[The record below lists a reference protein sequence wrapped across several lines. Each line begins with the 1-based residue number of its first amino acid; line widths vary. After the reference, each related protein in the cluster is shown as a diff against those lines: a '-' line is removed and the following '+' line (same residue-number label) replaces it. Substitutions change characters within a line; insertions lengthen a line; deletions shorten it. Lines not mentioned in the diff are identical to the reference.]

1 MTDILENPENKN
13 IEMNTNSFKN
23 ANYSVSN
30 QPISASTA
38 FKQILKVW
46 RKRYFSLFFGCILS
60 LIALGF
66 GLGLMCLAGGRI
78 AMTALGIFAVSSI
91 LLKIMGV
98 GRILMRYVERLYT
111 HNAMFKA
118 LSDLRLWFFRQLA
131 KGSASG
137 LGFRHRGDVLSRLV
151 SDIETLDGLYLRLLI
166 PFIGSILTFF
176 VFIGVVGYI
185 NPGLGLTIAA
195 LYSIGAFFLPLVT
208 AFITREK
215 GRSIIQGLAQLRI
228 DIVDFLSGLREIRA
242 FGAENRLQDTIE
254 TKEHFLFQKQQ
265 DQAFSVAL
273 MGVLAFLCG
282 QLAMLCIFAA
292 AFGLFFDKITPF
304 QTVIAL
310 FLVLTGFENVI
321 PLTKAGGLA
330 GQILNAAIRIVG
342 INEKCSIVPDGH
354 EEAPLNTD
362 IVFKNVGFRW
372 SDEHQWIYRNLNFSI
387 EQGSRIAILGASG
400 AGKSTLAALIL
411 KVVLPVEGVIEFGQ
425 KDMTN
430 LTNESI
436 RKRIGWL
443 SQDTH
448 LFDDTIRENL
458 LLGNSRATDE
468 ALWQALNEA
477 AVADVVQAM
486 PDGLDTWLGEG
497 GVKVSGGQGRRIAL
511 ARTLLSQAPV
521 LLLDEPTTGL
531 DADTEKEFFEILNR
545 VAAHR
550 TIILIMHRLTG
561 VEKLDKIW
569 RVANGQLTLEKQ

>member
-13 IEMNTNSFKN
+13 VEMNINSFKN

-242 FGAENRLQDTIE
+242 FGAENRLQDTIK

-265 DQAFSVAL
+265 DQAFSV
-273 MGVLAFLCG
+273 
-282 QLAMLCIFAA
+282 
-292 AFGLFFDKITPF
+292 
-304 QTVIAL
+304 
-310 FLVLTGFENVI
+310 
-321 PLTKAGGLA
+321 
-330 GQILNAAIRIVG
+330 
-342 INEKCSIVPDGH
+342 
-354 EEAPLNTD
+354 
-362 IVFKNVGFRW
+362 
-372 SDEHQWIYRNLNFSI
+372 
-387 EQGSRIAILGASG
+387 
-400 AGKSTLAALIL
+400 
-411 KVVLPVEGVIEFGQ
+411 
-425 KDMTN
+425 
-430 LTNESI
+430 
-436 RKRIGWL
+436 
-443 SQDTH
+443 
-448 LFDDTIRENL
+448 
-458 LLGNSRATDE
+458 
-468 ALWQALNEA
+468 
-477 AVADVVQAM
+477 
-486 PDGLDTWLGEG
+486 
-497 GVKVSGGQGRRIAL
+497 
-511 ARTLLSQAPV
+511 
-521 LLLDEPTTGL
+521 
-531 DADTEKEFFEILNR
+531 
-545 VAAHR
+545 
-550 TIILIMHRLTG
+550 
-561 VEKLDKIW
+561 
-569 RVANGQLTLEKQ
+569 